1 MQIIL
6 ASQSPRRKQ
15 LLESVG
21 IEFEI
26 KTKNVAEDYPD
37 TIPSDLVPVF
47 LAEKKAQAFISE
59 ITANQLIISADTVV
73 IMNEEIIGKPEN
85 LEDAHTMLQKLSGQ
99 RHLVVSGVCLLTT
112 EQKITFSE
120 HTWVEFKELT
130 LAEINYYLQKFKPLD
145 KAGSYG
151 IQDWIGLVGVN
162 RIEGCFYN
170 VMGLPVA
177 HLYQVLKEKFG
188 LPHFV

>member
-21 IEFEI
+21 IEFEV
-26 KTKNVAEDYPD
+26 KTKNVVEDYPD
-37 TIPSDLVPVF
+37 SIPSDLVPVF

>member
-21 IEFEI
+21 IEFEV
-26 KTKNVAEDYPD
+26 KTKNVVEDYPD